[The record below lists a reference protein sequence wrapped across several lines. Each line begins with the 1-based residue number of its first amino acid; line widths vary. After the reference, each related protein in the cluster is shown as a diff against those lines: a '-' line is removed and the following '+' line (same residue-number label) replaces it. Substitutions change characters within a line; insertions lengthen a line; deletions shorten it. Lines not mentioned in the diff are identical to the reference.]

1 MKNIF
6 VLLFALV
13 TLGIQAQES
22 PVKLNFSTS
31 GDTLI
36 ISGTIEKGWH
46 MYAVDLSSDEG
57 PVATEV
63 TFTSSEFY
71 NSVGELLVPGPH
83 IAYDSTFEMEL
94 AYYEDTFT
102 FKQVIQSMSDK
113 KAYTL
118 LGSFMY
124 MVCNDETCLPPTEE
138 VMLFVI
144 QN

>member
-1 MKNIF
+1 MKNA
-6 VLLFALV
+6 LLIMFLTCALA
-13 TLGIQAQES
+13 IQAQES
-22 PVKLNFSTS
+22 PVKLTFTTS

-46 MYAVDLSSDEG
+46 MYAVDLPSDEG

-63 TFTSSEFY
+63 TFITSEFY
-71 NSVGELLVPGPH
+71 NSVGELLVPEPH
-83 IAYDSTFEMEL
+83 MAYDSTFDMEL

-102 FKQVIQSMSDK
+102 FKQVIQSESDK

-124 MVCNDETCLPPTEE
+124 MVCNDETCLPPVEE

-144 QN
+144 KN